1 MVSWP
6 RTVSA
11 LFLILLASLVVF
23 ATQTVEQPDRVAKT
37 PVSLPLAAVSG
48 PQRTIVILVKFSDR
62 SNSTTPSQIFS
73 ILSSMN
79 NYYDENSYGLL
90 SFQTDITPS
99 PASAWYL
106 MPNTMTYYGVDSAA
120 SDNQLVRDALQSA
133 YDAGVN
139 LASYN
144 FAMVVHA
151 GSDEAITH
159 VTSDIHSYTIP
170 GFVFNPAPL
179 TQIRISTS
187 VMAENDPMGVYA
199 HESGHLLGLPD
210 LYDTTGQ
217 IDPGNNFIGYWELMA
232 LGEWNPNTGNPL
244 IQPGTYPSHMSA
256 WSKIDLGFI
265 PGSRVVAVQ
274 SGESA
279 NVTVENIELPTTG
292 FQAVKIPIAYNLD
305 GSLTYYL
312 VDMRAKQATYDQY
325 LPFPNTYPNAGLFIY
340 KVNESIP
347 NGSGNVRLIDA
358 HPGGDLNDAAFG
370 PCGAPCVSINTFWDQ
385 ANYVKII
392 VTTTTP
398 TAYTVSV
405 DRTSSPPFLLQ
416 VNTPSAGVLISV
428 DGVNMTSDSSKQLR
442 LTVRYGP
449 HTVYVETSIPVSLGS
464 TSVQIGLTNAFVGW
478 DDGGTGNPRGI
489 SVVKDTVLTAVYRI
503 TVEPSFSVAAT
514 ALLILTVVVVA
525 VTVHRHRSRPVQ
537 PVVPQ
542 TVSPEPSP
550 SQSPLISSETS
561 LLPRN
566 NGLSS
571 GTVEEDQNPESPKT

>member
-1 MVSWP
+1 MVSRP
-6 RTVSA
+6 RAVSGLVMI
-11 LFLILLASLVVF
+11 LFASLVVF
-23 ATQTVEQPDRVAKT
+23 STQTGEQPDREAKM
-37 PVSLPLAAVSG
+37 PASLPLAAVSG
-48 PQRTIVILVKFSDR
+48 PQRAIVILVRFSDR
-62 SNSTTPSQIFS
+62 SNSTTSSQISS

-106 MPNTMTYYGVDSAA
+106 MPSTMTYYGVDSSA
-120 SDNQLVRDALQSA
+120 SDNYLVRDALQAA
-133 YDAGVN
+133 YNAGVS
-139 LASYN
+139 LASYQ

-151 GSDEAITH
+151 GNDEAITR

-217 IDPGNNFIGYWELMA
+217 IDPGKNFIGYWELMA

-244 IQPGTYPSHMSA
+244 IQPGTFPSHMSA

-265 PGSRVVAVQ
+265 PGSRVATVQ
-274 SGESA
+274 SGESK
-279 NVTVENIELPTTG
+279 NVTLENIELSTTG
-292 FQAVKIPIAYNLD
+292 FQAVKIPIAYNSD

-312 VDMRAKQATYDQY
+312 VDMRAKQGTYDQY
-325 LPFPNTYPNAGLFIY
+325 LPFPATYPNAGLFVY
-340 KVNESIP
+340 RVNESIP

-358 HPGGDLNDAAFG
+358 HPGGDLSDAAFG
-370 PCGAPCVSINTFWDQ
+370 PCGAPCVSNNTFWDQ
-385 ANYVKII
+385 ANFVKII

-416 VNTPSAGVLISV
+416 VNTPSAGVLVSV

-514 ALLILTVVVVA
+514 ALLILTVVVAA
-525 VTVHRHRSRPVQ
+525 VTVHRHRRRPVQ

-542 TVSPEPSP
+542 IVSPEPSP
-550 SQSPLISSETS
+550 PKSSPASLETG

-566 NGLSS
+566 DSLSS
-571 GTVEEDQNPESPKT
+571 DTVEQNQKPEDPKT